1 MMKRNLKLAV
11 SSILLLSAFSFQPS
25 TLHADTI
32 RTTKGE
38 ELKGIVVE
46 DYKDRVV
53 FSTVDGEVTIPKS
66 RIKELYL
73 DSEEDNLIR
82 LAERAR
88 ERGDYGTAYGYYG
101 MATKIN
107 PDSKR
112 AKDGVTFLHGY
123 LFRQGEMRKEE
134 AIKKQEAIDRYGALI
149 HTGISEIEAQRDS
162 EEGLRKRL
170 GITLAMSSGFP
181 MVDSI
186 TKNMSAYQAGVRKG
200 DLIISVWGR
209 LTGYMKLKDAMALLL
224 QKGAIEI
231 KCVIERTADVRI
243 AERGFFAKPM
253 NMIGA
258 DLGMEF
264 DGLTVTD
271 VADDTSAYKA
281 GIEQGD
287 FVTAING
294 QSTRYLPLK
303 KSVNLIKRSKSG
315 TVKLT
320 IRKEVV
326 LWRNGG

>member
-1 MMKRNLKLAV
+1 MDYGLV
-11 SSILLLSAFSFQPS
+11 
-25 TLHADTI
+25 HADTI
-32 RTTKGE
+32 RKTDGK

-88 ERGDYGTAYGYYG
+88 DRGDYGTAYGYYT
-101 MATKIN
+101 MITKIDPN
-107 PDSKR
+107 SKR
-112 AKDGVTFLHGY
+112 AKDGMTFLHGY
-123 LFRQGEMRKEE
+123 LFRQGEIRKEE

-149 HTGISEIEAQRDS
+149 HTGISEIEAQRDA
-162 EEGLRKRL
+162 EKGLEKRL
-170 GITLAMSSGFP
+170 GITLVMSSGFP
-181 MVDSI
+181 MIDSI
-186 TKNMSAYQAGVRKG
+186 TKNMPAHQAGLRKG

-209 LTGYMKLKDAMALLL
+209 LTGYMKLKDVMALLL

-231 KCVIERTADVRI
+231 KCVMERTVDVRI

-264 DGLTVTD
+264 DGLTVMN
-271 VADDTSAYKA
+271 VADGAGAYKA

-303 KSVNLIKRSKSG
+303 KSVKHIKRSKSG

-320 IRKEVV
+320 IRREVV
-326 LWRNGG
+326 LWRNGGK